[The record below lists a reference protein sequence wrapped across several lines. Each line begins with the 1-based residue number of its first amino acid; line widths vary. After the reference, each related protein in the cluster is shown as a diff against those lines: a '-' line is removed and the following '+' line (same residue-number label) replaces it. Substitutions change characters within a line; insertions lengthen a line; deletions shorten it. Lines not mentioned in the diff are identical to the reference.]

1 MSNILKMEMITI
13 YFNRKSIRLK
23 YFDYSK
29 NGMYYVTICTKNRE
43 CILSQIQNSIVGA
56 DDSVRPLNSNIFLK
70 LTTIGEIVNNVWN
83 EIPNIYNNV
92 KLQSFII
99 MPNHIHGIIEIIDNG
114 RTGSSA
120 HYQYCKKY
128 KLC

>member
-43 CILSQIQNSIVGA
+43 CILSQIQNLIVGA
-56 DDSVRPLNSNIFLK
+56 DDSVRPYKRLYKDLNRLQPDNVLNLDIELFGNEIIMNILLEMKKNIFK
-70 LTTIGEIVNNVWN
+70 YVN
-83 EIPNIYNNV
+83 I
-92 KLQSFII
+92 
-99 MPNHIHGIIEIIDNG
+99 
-114 RTGSSA
+114 
-120 HYQYCKKY
+120 
-128 KLC
+128 